1 MGNGNITNQQQ
12 VKSKKITF
20 FLKGIIIFV
29 GISGC
34 FSVLCGAWL
43 AHGGRTLPDSI
54 QSSIATALQYQLFH
68 TIALLACVVWLKT
81 TRPSIVLL
89 SACIAFVI
97 GILCFSGTIY
107 IKAFFELAFI
117 GNLTPFGGIALA
129 LAWLLLALESKNI
142 F

>member
-1 MGNGNITNQQQ
+1 MGNSNLTNQQQ
-12 VKSKKITF
+12 LNSKKMRL
-20 FLKGIIIFV
+20 FLKGIMIFV

-43 AHGGRTLPDSI
+43 AHGGQALPDNI

-68 TIALLACVVWLKT
+68 TIALLACLVWLKT
-81 TRPSIVLL
+81 SQSSFALI
-89 SACIAFVI
+89 SACIAFII

-107 IKAFFELAFI
+107 IKTFFELAFI
-117 GNLTPFGGIALA
+117 GKLTPFGGLALA
-129 LAWLLLALESKNI
+129 LAWLLLALESKNN